1 MDKTDAITAV
11 IMMALAI
18 VTCFIVFRQPPEPTP
33 PPPCSC
39 AGLEGCSIQH
49 FEEAMCAVGPG
60 HSICCEMKLRK
71 L

>member
-1 MDKTDAITAV
+1 MDRYDAYTAV
-11 IMMALAI
+11 LVLALVI
-18 VTCFIVFRQPPEPTP
+18 VTWLIVTDHPSEPEP

-49 FEEAMCAVGPG
+49 FEEAQCAVGPG
-60 HSICCEMKLRK
+60 HLICCEMKLRR